1 MNKQKKPDKGQET
14 EVRTI
19 SLTHDQWKQ
28 LDALAQ
34 YLGTTRTE
42 AVRFLMR
49 YYRERVMGVKDAS

>member
-1 MNKQKKPDKGQET
+1 MNKHKKETDDKIT
-14 EVRTI
+14 VKTI